1 MGDEL
6 LGSFVPGNNFKG
18 LLKNHDREKNSCIQ
32 FMCMYAC
39 YQNDVNYDNQAH
51 RWWKLIDLVSNSQK
65 PHGKKSNENSGE
77 NYIIVTLG
85 VRGLNL
91 ISPYLQ
97 GTTDCRNSTNL
108 RASALDA

>member
-32 FMCMYAC
+32 FMCMYVC

-51 RWWKLIDLVSNSQK
+51 R
-65 PHGKKSNENSGE
+65 
-77 NYIIVTLG
+77 
-85 VRGLNL
+85 
-91 ISPYLQ
+91 
-97 GTTDCRNSTNL
+97 
-108 RASALDA
+108 

>member
-51 RWWKLIDLVSNSQK
+51 R
-65 PHGKKSNENSGE
+65 
-77 NYIIVTLG
+77 
-85 VRGLNL
+85 
-91 ISPYLQ
+91 
-97 GTTDCRNSTNL
+97 
-108 RASALDA
+108 